1 MNWQF
6 LLSCFYFFLPA
17 YFTNMTPPLI
27 RRVGLFNFLDKPVDF
42 GRKFF
47 GQPIFGKNKCWRGV
61 IFGILIGILVVGL
74 QLWLYRFSFI
84 KEISFFDYSEI
95 NPASGLGGE
104 VNILAFGFL
113 ISAGAVFGDL
123 LFAFVK
129 RRLKMEPGARFIPF
143 DQTNY
148 VIGAALFLT
157 PFLKINILIWITVF
171 ILTLFLHLIFN
182 RTGYLLGLH
191 KNKW

>member
-1 MNWQF
+1 MNFQF
-6 LLSCFYFFLPA
+6 ILSCLYFFLPA

-27 RRVGLFNFLDKPVDF
+27 RKAGLFNSLDKPVDF
-42 GRKFF
+42 GRKFK
-47 GQPIFGKNKCWRGV
+47 GEAILGKNKSWRGV
-61 IFGILIGILVVGL
+61 IFGSIIGILVVGL

-95 NPASGLGGE
+95 N
-104 VNILAFGFL
+104 ILAFGFL

-123 LFAFVK
+123 LFAFIK
-129 RRLKMEPGARFIPF
+129 RRLKMEPGQRFIPF

-157 PFLKINILIWITVF
+157 PFLKINTLIWITIF
-171 ILTLFLHLIFN
+171 LLTFFLHLIIN
-182 RTGYLLGLH
+182 RIGYHLGLH

>member
-1 MNWQF
+1 MDILTYIF
-6 LLSCFYFFLPA
+6 SCFYFFLPA

-27 RRVGLFNFLDKPVDF
+27 RRAGIFTFLDKPVDF
-42 GRKFF
+42 GRKFK
-47 GQPIFGKNKCWRGV
+47 GQPILGKNKSWRGV

-84 KEISFFDYSEI
+84 KEISLFDYSEI
-95 NPASGLGGE
+95 
-104 VNILAFGFL
+104 NILAFGFL

-123 LFAFVK
+123 LFAFIK
-129 RRLKMEPGARFIPF
+129 RRLKMESGARFIPF

-157 PFLKINILIWITVF
+157 LFLKINILIWITIF
-171 ILTLFLHLIFN
+171 ILTFFLHLIFN
-182 RTGYLLGLH
+182 RIGYLLGLH